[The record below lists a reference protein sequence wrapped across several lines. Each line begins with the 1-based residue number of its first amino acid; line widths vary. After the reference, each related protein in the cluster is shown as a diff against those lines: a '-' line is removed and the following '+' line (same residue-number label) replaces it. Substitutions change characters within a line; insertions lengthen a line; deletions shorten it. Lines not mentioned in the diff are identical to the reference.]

1 MTFPHSLLCYSQI
14 RGQFSD
20 SPLGMISRTLKMLL
34 GSFNNW
40 CDGAWTKPGWI
51 FPLLTCGHTCQ
62 EGNSKD
68 GHSMGDS
75 EAASLHHLRAELV
88 CWRENHC
95 TAASAQGS
103 QGLIPAAIRHPGE
116 SPTAGTGS
124 PGNEPSPLL
133 QGIFQFRADSRG
145 FYVSNLHYMSLLS
158 LITCQ
163 AGEPIS
169 GSGSTGLTLGR
180 VSGEAPSAGKCTVL
194 SLPYL

>member
-1 MTFPHSLLCYSQI
+1 MGPGQSQDGFFHCLPAATHARKETARTGTPWGTARLRLCTIS
-14 RGQFSD
+14 GQSW
-20 SPLGMISRTLKMLL
+20 L
-34 GSFNNW
+34 
-40 CDGAWTKPGWI
+40 
-51 FPLLTCGHTCQ
+51 
-62 EGNSKD
+62 
-68 GHSMGDS
+68 
-75 EAASLHHLRAELV
+75 

-163 AGEPIS
+163 AGEPVS

-180 VSGEAPSAGKCTVL
+180 VSGEAASAGKCTVL